1 VRLEHKK
8 TAQYSYSLLDTQYQ
22 MDLFYRKDGSGS
34 PIVIVH
40 GLYGSSDN
48 WINIGKRLAEK
59 HSVYMLDQRNH
70 GRSPFADSHTYDDL
84 RNDLEAFFEKHKIEK
99 AILLGHSMG
108 GKVAMWFAADFPEK
122 VEKLVIADITP
133 KDYLLLK
140 EDSQFYLH
148 QNILLAMQEID
159 FTQIKSRNDV
169 DDFMAE
175 KLDDPRIRQFLLK
188 NVARDKATRLYKWRV
203 NAEVLYDHLDEIVS
217 GVNAKWLDDRI
228 PITTY
233 PVIFIRG
240 LLSKYILPEDEAL
253 IKEIYPDARIVDIPG
268 AGHWLHA
275 EQPEK
280 FMQAVLLHC

>member
-1 VRLEHKK
+1 ME
-8 TAQYSYSLLDTQYQ
+8 
-22 MDLFYRKDGSGS
+22 LFFRKEGNG
-34 PIVIVH
+34 PPLVIVH

-59 HSVYMLDQRNH
+59 HTVYMLDQRNH
-70 GRSPFADSHTYDDL
+70 GRSPFADTHTYNDL
-84 RNDLEAFFEKHKIEK
+84 RNDLTEFFEQHNIEK
-99 AILLGHSMG
+99 ATLLGHSMG

-133 KDYLLLK
+133 KNYLLLK
-140 EDSQFYLH
+140 DDSQFYLH

-159 FTQIKSRNDV
+159 FSKIKSRNDV

-175 KLDDPRIRQFLLK
+175 KLDNKQIRQFLLK
-188 NVARDKATRLYKWRV
+188 NVVLDKETKQYKWRV
-203 NAEVLYDHLDEIVS
+203 NAEVLYDYLEEIVS
-217 GVNAKWLDDRI
+217 GVNKNWLDDRI
-228 PITTY
+228 PITNY

-240 LLSKYILPEDEAL
+240 MKSKYILPEDEIL
-253 IKEIYPDARIVDIPG
+253 IKDIYPDSRIIDIPN

-280 FMQAVLLHC
+280 FMQAVLMCC